1 MDFCFL
7 LGKIISYRE
16 SLLNLEKGLFLW
28 RYALRDVYSGHGSC
42 WSWLRAEQADG
53 ELSIVRTRPQ
63 WWPLWL
69 GRIRPEQARNVRR
82 LLAGLPLRQV
92 HADGALSGFM
102 DRFEALLPTCKLNLI
117 LGGEDLGPTRRGLI
131 EGCRDV
137 AHCPWRD
144 PALVDTAQV
153 CGPCRQRGVH
163 RLLCA
168 FAQSDDSNSTK
179 GVLLLDTFKPVD
191 ASWRQLLE
199 EAAHVVGVTVRLRC
213 HTREQQRKQATSRH
227 DALARELHDSVAQQ
241 LGYLSFQARLLQS
254 QMGEP
259 QQASTLLQELC
270 GGLSQLQRQVRELI
284 TSARLTMDGRSLR
297 QALADSVAEFSR
309 RCIIV
314 FELDNRLA
322 DDALSPETELQILQI
337 IREALANAVRHSH
350 ARHVRIELRQGQ
362 DGDVSVSVED
372 DGIGLSPASGEENH
386 FGLAIIC
393 ERAASIGAQLTVEPI
408 RPHGVRVHLGL
419 CRHQDLPQGS
429 FDGLHDLITDR

>member
-1 MDFCFL
+1 
-7 LGKIISYRE
+7 
-16 SLLNLEKGLFLW
+16 
-28 RYALRDVYSGHGSC
+28 
-42 WSWLRAEQADG
+42 
-53 ELSIVRTRPQ
+53 VRTRPQ

-69 GRIRPEQARNVRR
+69 GRIRPEQARSVRK
-82 LLAGLPLRQV
+82 LLAGLPLCQV
-92 HADGALSGFM
+92 HADGALSGFL
-102 DRFEALLPTCKLNLI
+102 DRFEALLPSCKLNLI
-117 LGGEDLGPTRRGLI
+117 LGGEDLGPARRGLI
-131 EGCRDV
+131 EGCQDV
-137 AHCPWRD
+137 ERCPWRD
-144 PALVDTAQV
+144 STLAETAQV
-153 CGPCRQRGVH
+153 CGPCRQQGVH

-168 FAQSDDSNSTK
+168 TAHSDNSNK
-179 GVLLLDTFKPVD
+179 GVLLLDTPRPVG
-191 ASWRQLLE
+191 ASWRLLLE
-199 EAAHVVGVTVRLRC
+199 EAAQAVGVTVHLLR

-227 DALARELHDSVAQQ
+227 GALARELHDSVAQQ

-254 QMGEP
+254 QLGEP
-259 QQASTLLQELC
+259 EQASTALQELC

-362 DGDVSVSVED
+362 DGDTSVSVED

-386 FGLAIIC
+386 FGLAIIR
-393 ERAASIGAQLTVEPI
+393 ERAASIGARLSIEAI

-419 CRHQDLPQGS
+419 CRQQDLSQES